1 MGTYTTNYQL
11 YIPTVGEQ
19 GWGTLV
25 NGNFT
30 TIDTTMDNLNTR
42 LTAVESEVNGDLN
55 CTSVTTSGTITSTG
69 KVTANGGIGTTSL
82 TTSSTITSTGKI
94 TANGGVG
101 TTSLTTSSTI
111 TSTGLIT
118 ANGGVKGNIT
128 GNCYG
133 KLYVTAS
140 YATSG
145 EILAATCNA
154 QTASITEQDTNS
166 SGIVS
171 STITVAQYS
180 KKSLSFPLRLSPG
193 VYVEKA
199 ANVSG
204 SIPTLNSRTLVVSGK
219 ISRSAGTGSH
229 VYLYLYVNNSLV
241 KTWSATSYGEVSVSH
256 TQSVSIGDTAYLKY
270 VNSSDNHLAGNK
282 ATVTINA
289 NSSYYVREV

>member
-1 MGTYTTNYQL
+1 MGTYTTNYNL
-11 YIPTVGEQ
+11 FLPTVGEQ

-30 TIDTTMDNLNTR
+30 TIDTTMKGLDTR
-42 LTAVESEVNGDLN
+42 ITAVESEVNGALN
-55 CTSVTTSGTITSTG
+55 CTSVTTSG
-69 KVTANGGIGTTSL
+69 KV
-82 TTSSTITSTGKI
+82 

-154 QTASITEQDTNS
+154 QTASITEQDTDS

-180 KKSLSFPLRLSPG
+180 KKSLSFPLRLSAG